1 MRTPTARTSS
11 AVMAQTMAVLWAG
24 ASVAGALVAWDLEYD
39 LVRAV
44 AMGVLLLVG
53 FGGTALLVLVG
64 PRLRRRV
71 LGALV
76 HTGGVCLGLA
86 QLVPDQPQAALAV
99 SVLLGLVVVEV
110 SYFFPVAW
118 VRRHMP
124 ALVLLSNVTL
134 LLRGDVHVA
143 TVLALD
149 AILLALGVVTARLSE
164 RALGA
169 RRDPLTG
176 LPNRRSTDDRL
187 QDLVAADGTF
197 SVALLDL
204 DHFKEVNDLAGHEAG
219 DRVLLRVA
227 AVPARVLPA
236 GAVLARQ
243 GGDEFVLLLPG
254 RSGEQAVTDVWR
266 VCDHLAGIGLSCGVA
281 EHRPG
286 DTVAQTLRRADGAL
300 YAAKS
305 AGRGRVELAAGAP
318 A

>member
-1 MRTPTARTSS
+1 
-11 AVMAQTMAVLWAG
+11 MAETMAVLWA
-24 ASVAGALVAWDLEYD
+24 AATLAGALVASTQDLTG
-39 LVRAV
+39 LRAV
-44 AMGVLLLVG
+44 AVVVLLVFSG
-53 FGGTALLVLVG
+53 SGTVVLALRG
-64 PRLRRRV
+64 PRLPRRL
-71 LGALV
+71 LGGLV
-76 HTGGVCLGLA
+76 HAGGVGIGLA
-86 QLVPDQPQAALAV
+86 QLVPQDPRGALAAAA
-99 SVLLGLVVVEV
+99 LLGLVVVEV
-110 SYFFPVAW
+110 SYFFPRAW

-124 ALVLLSNVTL
+124 ALVLLANVTL

-149 AILLALGVVTARLSE
+149 AILLALGIVTAQLSE

-187 QDLVAADGTF
+187 QELVAGGGTF

-204 DHFKEVNDLAGHEAG
+204 DHFKEVNDTAGHEAG

-227 AVPARVLPA
+227 AVPERALPP

-254 RSGEQAVTDVWR
+254 RRGEQAVADVWR
-266 VCDHLAGIGLSCGVA
+266 VCDALAGIGLSCGVA
-281 EHRPG
+281 QHEPG
-286 DTVAQTLRRADGAL
+286 DSVAQLMRRADGAL

-305 AGRGRVELAAGAP
+305 AGRGRVELAATTGAP